1 MLNRLFGL
9 REHGTTAATEI
20 RAGTVTFM
28 TMCYIVFV
36 QRALLGGEPPVG
48 AGMDPGAVVVS
59 VCIASALACFV
70 MGFVANYPV
79 ALAPCMGENFFFV
92 SVAGMTVGG
101 ELVGWRVALTA
112 VFISG
117 ALFLV
122 LSTLRLRERIFDA
135 IPEGLKYAIAVG
147 IGLFIALIGFQKA
160 GVIIVDPLTG
170 VGLGNLREG
179 PTALALFGLV
189 VTAILWA
196 RRVRG
201 AFLIGIAVTAAVGI
215 PFGLV
220 TYHGLA
226 SAPPSIAPI
235 AFQLDFPG
243 SLRAAMLPVIVIF
256 LFMVLFDT
264 IGTLI
269 GVGERAG
276 LIRNGKLE
284 RAGQALFA
292 DAIGTTAGALIGSST
307 VSSYIES
314 AAGVAE
320 GGRTGLTAIVVGV
333 LFLLT
338 TFFTPLV
345 EMIGGGVTVSRS
357 VGIGLGAGEIQYVLL
372 PVVAPVMILVGC
384 MMVSVVRKIE
394 WDDPTEALP
403 AFLVILG
410 MPLTY
415 NIANGFALGFI
426 SYPLLKLVTGRGR
439 EVSGLVYALGVL
451 FVWYFAFLSH

>member
-9 REHGTTAATEI
+9 RAHGTTAATEV
-20 RAGTVTFM
+20 RAGIVTFM

-36 QRALLGGEPPVG
+36 QRALLGGEPPIG

-70 MGFVANYPV
+70 MGLVANYPV

-92 SVAGMTVGG
+92 AVAGMTVGG

-112 VFISG
+112 VFIAG
-117 ALFLV
+117 AMFLV
-122 LSTLRLRERIFDA
+122 LSTLRLRERVFDA

-160 GVIIVDPLTG
+160 GVIIVDPFTG
-170 VGLGNLREG
+170 VTLGSLHEG
-179 PTALALFGLV
+179 PTLLALFGLAM
-189 VTAILWA
+189 TAILWA
-196 RRVRG
+196 RGVRG
-201 AFLIGIAVTAAVGI
+201 AFLIGIVLTTVAGL

-226 SAPPSIAPI
+226 SPPPSIAPI

-243 SLRAAMLPVIVIF
+243 TLRATMLPVIIIF

-264 IGTLI
+264 VGTLI

-276 LIRNGKLE
+276 LIRHGKLE

-320 GGRTGLTAIVVGV
+320 GGRTGLTAVVVGV

-338 TFFTPLV
+338 MFFTPLV
-345 EMIGGGVTVSRS
+345 EMIGGGVAVSRS
-357 VGIGLGAGEIQYVLL
+357 FGVGPGAGEIQYVLL
-372 PVVAPVMILVGC
+372 PAVAPVMILVGC
-384 MMVSVVRKIE
+384 LMASVVRKIE

-403 AFLVILG
+403 AFLVIVG

-439 EVSGLVYALGVL
+439 EASWLVYVLGVL
-451 FVWYFAFLSH
+451 FIWYLAFRGH